1 MYISYMYSPLYQRGH
16 ILGVEF
22 NFTRIILLIY
32 TFVEDIPWAI
42 IIFCDSDMIF
52 QLCTYVAVTKYLSG
66 LSFLLAVHS
75 KKTGNIPI
83 VSSLEP
89 T

>member
-1 MYISYMYSPLYQRGH
+1 MYISYMYSPLYKRGH
-16 ILGVEF
+16 ILGVDL

-42 IIFCDSDMIF
+42 IIFCDTDTQF
-52 QLCTYVAVTKYLSG
+52 QLCIYVAGTKYVVFPFSG
-66 LSFLLAVHS
+66 PFQ
-75 KKTGNIPI
+75 KTGNIPI

-89 T
+89 K